1 MTSLLSPAYE
11 LTLGTQLWKQQ
22 ALEIGV
28 RLACA
33 PQVDRLSVRLPA
45 AAPLSAA
52 AGDPASLVLDSG
64 EHGETVFTGTIDS
77 VHRGFDEI
85 GVVAL
90 DAGGMLA
97 RCRPSVT
104 YEQITAGTVI
114 RNLAGDA
121 GVDVGEVED
130 GAELTF
136 YVADP
141 TRTAWEHVARLAAWG
156 GALASVSADNKV
168 ECAVIDATQA
178 EVALLYGRELV
189 SLQAERFD
197 SAVDAWT
204 VTGEGGAGSS
214 SAPEAL
220 RPSTDFFAGN
230 RPQGPGLAQRW
241 RFEPALRTAR
251 AAGTAGAAVQR
262 QYGASRE
269 AGRLRAFLQ
278 PKLRCATVLEI
289 QQLPDKLP
297 SGPLWVA
304 AVSHTLGPDGAFT
317 TARFYK
323 GGASFDP
330 LALLGSLA
338 GVAGGLL

>member
-1 MTSLLSPAYE
+1 LLAPAYE

-22 ALEIGV
+22 ALEIEV

-33 PQVDRLSVRLPA
+33 PQVDRLSVRFPA

-52 AGDPASLVLDSG
+52 AGDPAALVLDSG
-64 EHGETVFTGTIDS
+64 EQRETVFTGIIDS
-77 VHRGFDEI
+77 IRRSFDEI
-85 GVVAL
+85 RVVAL
-90 DAGGMLA
+90 NAGGMLA
-97 RCRPSVT
+97 RFRPSVT

-121 GVDVGEVED
+121 GVDVGDLED

-156 GALASVSADNKV
+156 GALTSVSEDNKV
-168 ECAVIDATQA
+168 ECSVIDATQA
-178 EVALLYGRELV
+178 EVALLYGRELLW
-189 SLQAERFD
+189 LQADRFD
-197 SAVDAWT
+197 SAVDGWT
-204 VTGEGGAGSS
+204 VAGEGGAGSS

-220 RPSTDFFAGN
+220 RPCTDFFAGN
-230 RPQGPGLAQRW
+230 RPQGPGPAQRW

-251 AAGTAGAAVQR
+251 AAGTAGAALQR

-269 AGRLRAFLQ
+269 AGQLRAFLQ
-278 PKLRCATVLEI
+278 PKLRCGTVLEI
-289 QQLPDKLP
+289 QQLPDGLP
-297 SGPLWVA
+297 AGPLWVA
-304 AVSHTLGPDGAFT
+304 GVSHTLGRQGTFT

-323 GGASFDP
+323 GGDSFDP

-338 GVAGGLL
+338 GVVGGLL